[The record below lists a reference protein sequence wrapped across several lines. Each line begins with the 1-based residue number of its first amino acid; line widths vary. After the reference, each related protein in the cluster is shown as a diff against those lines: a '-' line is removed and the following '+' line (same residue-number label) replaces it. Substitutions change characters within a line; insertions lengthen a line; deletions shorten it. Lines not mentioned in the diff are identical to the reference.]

1 MSVVKLDMT
10 MVFIS
15 TSGKSQKSLISQNE
29 NVSVVALNAQSIPR
43 AEALALRLGIKVSC
57 DPNAVSGLV
66 LEVSQDRLGLRD
78 TAQPRARALTIEAAK
93 RRYPAAGKDLLS
105 RALGRQCESVID
117 ATAGFGADTFDF
129 VRRGKTVFAIERVEV
144 AAIMLEE
151 AASAF
156 RPGLEGGTLE
166 VVCGDA
172 IERIGALATVDVIFL
187 DPMFPDRSRH
197 TAQPRKAQ
205 QLLRRL
211 AGEDPDAGT
220 LLQVAR
226 IQARRRVIVKRPRHA
241 PPLGGT
247 PDIVHNGKAVRY
259 DVYLPDGGAS

>member
-1 MSVVKLDMT
+1 
-10 MVFIS
+10 
-15 TSGKSQKSLISQNE
+15 
-29 NVSVVALNAQSIPR
+29 
-43 AEALALRLGIKVSC
+43 
-57 DPNAVSGLV
+57 
-66 LEVSQDRLGLRD
+66 
-78 TAQPRARALTIEAAK
+78 
-93 RRYPAAGKDLLS
+93 
-105 RALGRQCESVID
+105 
-117 ATAGFGADTFDF
+117 
-129 VRRGKTVFAIERVEV
+129 
-144 AAIMLEE
+144 MLEE
-151 AASAF
+151 AASAL
-156 RPGLEGGTLE
+156 RSDGGGGALE

-226 IQARRRVIVKRPRHA
+226 MHARRRVIVKRPRHA
-241 PPLGGT
+241 PPLGGA

-259 DVYLPDGGAS
+259 DVYLADGGVS